1 MEFEFPFLTIFYY
14 GNWDVQGAIKCSLCF
29 PIQKRAAQGLR
40 CFYLLCKAREE
51 LDAEMQIREKCFS
64 LSTTTLHKL
73 HLATGL
79 LLFLSATLDK
89 VILTRRSQG
98 KLVEKKL

>member
-1 MEFEFPFLTIFYY
+1 
-14 GNWDVQGAIKCSLCF
+14 
-29 PIQKRAAQGLR
+29 
-40 CFYLLCKAREE
+40 
-51 LDAEMQIREKCFS
+51 MQIREKCFS

-98 KLVEKKL
+98 KLVEEKTIEFLQCRVYRPFLSEVVRKVRPKSTQPRRTKRL